1 MEMRINSME
10 PVHAGIQSAGC
21 ARKACAGNADFAA
34 VLAEKTRDLKFSAHA
49 QARMKSRNMD
59 MTPDMIEKLDT
70 AVSGAQKK
78 GAKDSLVLLSNMA
91 FIVNIAS
98 RTVVT
103 AMDGD
108 NLREKLFT
116 NIDSA
121 VIAG

>member
-1 MEMRINSME
+1 MDARVNRLDSIA
-10 PVHAGIQSAGC
+10 AGIRSTSS
-21 ARKACAGNADFAA
+21 ARKAEAGNSDFKS
-34 VLAEKTRDLKFSAHA
+34 VLAAATGELKFSAHA
-49 QARMKSRNMD
+49 QARLKSRNID
-59 MTPDMIEKLDT
+59 MTPEMMQKLDT

-78 GAKDSLVLLSNMA
+78 GAKDSLVLLSNTA

-108 NLREKLFT
+108 NIREKLFT